1 MQTLMSR
8 ALSVTGLAAIVFALA
23 PAAFGQTYT
32 PPRMPD
38 GKPDLQGAWTNAS
51 LTSLERSANFKSA
64 TLPAEQASQMEAQR
78 ARMMAAQNSPTN
90 PADGAPR
97 AGQDVGGYNSFW
109 IDPGTTYGKVK
120 GEYRTSWIVD
130 PPSGRIPYS
139 AAGKAMYD
147 KRLIAVRTTF
157 DGPEIRPQ
165 GERCIVGFGSTGGPP
180 MVNVLYNNNYQIVQT
195 PEHVVITVEMNHD
208 ARVIPINGDHAPDDF
223 KKWLGDSVGR
233 WDGDTLVVETRNFH
247 PDILIRPNMNQ
258 SFYMGEDPKVTERF
272 TRVSD
277 TEILYEFTV
286 EDPVAFTQPWRA
298 EMTLSAAPGRLY
310 EYACHEG
317 NYSLPGILAGAREDD
332 RRGVRTEVGADAE

>member
-1 MQTLMSR
+1 MKRLLT
-8 ALSVTGLAAIVFALA
+8 AGALAAVALA
-23 PAAFGQTYT
+23 IPVSAGAQAYS
-32 PPRMPD
+32 PPRTPD
-38 GKPDLQGAWTNAS
+38 GKPDLQGTWTNAS
-51 LTSLERSANFKSA
+51 LTALERTANFPGA
-64 TLPAEQASQMEAQR
+64 VIPAEQAARMEAQR
-78 ARMMAAQNSPTN
+78 AQMMAAQNRPTD
-90 PADGAPR
+90 PTSGAPR

-109 IDPGTTYGKVK
+109 IDPGTTYGRVN

-180 MVNVLYNNNYQIVQT
+180 MINVLYNNHYQIVQT
-195 PEHVVITVEMNHD
+195 PDHVVVTVEMNHD
-208 ARVIPINGDHAPDDF
+208 ARVIPVGGSHAPDTF

-233 WDGDTLVVETRNFH
+233 WEGDTFVVETKNFH
-247 PDILIRPNMNQ
+247 PDILIRPNMTQ

-286 EDPVAFTQPWRA
+286 EDAVAFTQPWRA

-332 RRGVRTEVGADAE
+332 RRGVKTEVGSDAE